1 MEKSQNIETKSAFVP
16 KIKNKNFWASKTFP
30 PTHNIPSSGPTKLD
44 FLCISLTNQICLS
57 NKKQTSPSILSI
69 PISSQTSQK

>member
-1 MEKSQNIETKSAFVP
+1 MKKSKNIGTKSAFMP

-30 PTHNIPSSGPTKLD
+30 PTHNIPSSRPAKLD
-44 FLCISLTNQICLS
+44 FLYISLTNQICLS
-57 NKKQTSPSILSI
+57 NKKQTSPSIHSI